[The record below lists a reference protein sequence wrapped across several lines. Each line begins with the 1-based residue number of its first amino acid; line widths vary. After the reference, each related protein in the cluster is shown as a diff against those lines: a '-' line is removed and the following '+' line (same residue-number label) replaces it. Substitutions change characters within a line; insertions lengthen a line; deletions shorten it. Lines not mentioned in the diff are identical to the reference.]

1 MAEETATHTQIGW
14 KNCDSNEVITEAERL
29 AIERGEED
37 TSMRGEYIE
46 KARQNINVL
55 CYKLRITT
63 DDETYNP
70 DNRQFKT
77 LLRVA
82 KNIYG
87 RLIVSQF
94 IHSKAVMGCEVKGKN
109 GDYVKPH
116 FHIHF
121 NSKVKKDTIV
131 KNLKRYYNDEYGE
144 NLKGNGMYYLKLE
157 SYIDNEK
164 KFYGYPLKQQEDLIN
179 VSSKGYTNE
188 QLEELRVGANAVY
201 KTGCEVQQARD
212 DKREDKE
219 TLWDRLE
226 EFLKKNPDSE
236 PMAKIIE
243 FYMGENR
250 PINNTTIIG
259 YYNLYRLK
267 SNKIT
272 VEDYALI
279 LKNKNQ

>member
-1 MAEETATHTQIGW
+1 MSDATQNVKI
-14 KNCDSNEVITEAERL
+14 
-29 AIERGEED
+29 
-37 TSMRGEYIE
+37 
-46 KARQNINVL
+46 QNINVL
-55 CYKLRITT
+55 SYKLRITT

-70 DNRQFKT
+70 DTKQWNT
-77 LLRVA
+77 LKGVA
-82 KNIYG
+82 QRIYD
-87 RLIVSQF
+87 RLISSQF

-116 FHIHF
+116 FHVHF
-121 NSKVKKDTIV
+121 DSKVKKDTIV
-131 KNLKRYYNDEYGE
+131 KNIKRYYEDQYGDS
-144 NLKGNGMYYLKLE
+144 LKGNGMYYLKIE
-157 SYIDNEK
+157 SYIDNEI
-164 KFYGYPLKQQEDLIN
+164 KFYGYPIKQQDSLADVKSI
-179 VSSKGYTNE
+179 GYTPE
-188 QLEELRVGANAVY
+188 QMEQMRVGANAVY

-226 EFLKKNPDSE
+226 EFLKKNSECE

-243 FYMGENR
+243 FYMSENR

-279 LKNKNQ
+279 LKNKNN

>member
-1 MAEETATHTQIGW
+1 MDNLPTQNVKI
-14 KNCDSNEVITEAERL
+14 
-29 AIERGEED
+29 
-37 TSMRGEYIE
+37 
-46 KARQNINVL
+46 QNINVL

-70 DNRQFKT
+70 ETNQWKT
-77 LLRVA
+77 LIGVA
-82 KNIYG
+82 QRIYA
-87 RLIVSQF
+87 RLISSQF
-94 IHSKAVMGCEVKGKN
+94 IHSQAVMGCEVKGKN

-131 KNLKRYYNDEYGE
+131 KNLKRYYEDQYSET
-144 NLKGNGMYYLKLE
+144 LKGNGMYYLKLE
-157 SYIDNEK
+157 SYIDNEN
-164 KFYGYPLKQQEDLIN
+164 KFYGYPIKQQEDLAN
-179 VSSKGYTNE
+179 VKSIGYSDE
-188 QLEELRVGANAVY
+188 KLEEMRVGANAVY

-226 EFLKKNPDSE
+226 EFLKKNETCE

-243 FYMGENR
+243 FYMQENR

-267 SNKIT
+267 SKKISI
-272 VEDYALI
+272 EDYALI
-279 LKNKNQ
+279 LKKKNL

>member
-1 MAEETATHTQIGW
+1 MSAENTQ
-14 KNCDSNEVITEAERL
+14 TEN
-29 AIERGEED
+29 IK
-37 TSMRGEYIE
+37 M
-46 KARQNINVL
+46 QNINVL

-70 DNRQFKT
+70 EKNNQMKT
-77 LLRVA
+77 LLGVSKSVYA
-82 KNIYG
+82 
-87 RLIVSQF
+87 RLISSQF
-94 IHSKAVMGCEVKGKN
+94 IHSMAVMGCEVKGKN

-131 KNLKRYYNDEYGE
+131 KNIRRYYEDQYDEK
-144 NLKGNGMYYLKLE
+144 LKGNSSYYLKLE

-164 KFYGYPLKQQEDLIN
+164 KFYGYVLKQQENLDN
-179 VSSKGYTNE
+179 VESLGMSEKY
-188 QLEELRVGANAVY
+188 LEEMRIGANAVY
-201 KTGCEVQQARD
+201 KTGCEVQRARD
-212 DKREDKE
+212 ERREEKE

-226 EFLKKNPDSE
+226 EYLKKAEDSE

-243 FYMGENR
+243 FYMEENR

-259 YYNLYRLK
+259 YYNLWRLK
-267 SNKIT
+267 SKKISID
-272 VEDYALI
+272 DYALI

>member
-1 MAEETATHTQIGW
+1 MTEEIATIRPEQR
-14 KNCDSNEVITEAERL
+14 NEVINEAKVL
-29 AIERGEED
+29 AIASGDDEHSYGD
-37 TSMRGEYIE
+37 HMKQAT
-46 KARQNINVL
+46 QNINVL

-82 KNIYG
+82 NNIYG
-87 RLIVSQF
+87 RLISSQF
-94 IHSKAVMGCEVKGKN
+94 IHSKATMGCEVKGKN

-131 KNLKRYYNDEYGE
+131 KNLKRYYDDQYGE
-144 NLKGNGMYYLKLE
+144 TLKGNGMYYLKLE

-164 KFYGYPLKQQEDLIN
+164 KFYGYPLKQQENLDN
-179 VSSKGYTNE
+179 VKSIGYTDE

-212 DKREDKE
+212 DKREEKE

-226 EFLKKNPDSE
+226 EFLNKNSASE

-243 FYMGENR
+243 FYMEENR

-272 VEDYALI
+272 IEDYALI
-279 LKNKNQ
+279 LKNKNN

>member
-1 MAEETATHTQIGW
+1 MTEEIATPKINL
-14 KNCDSNEVITEAERL
+14 KI
-29 AIERGEED
+29 
-37 TSMRGEYIE
+37 
-46 KARQNINVL
+46 QNINVL
-55 CYKLRITT
+55 SYKLRITT

-70 DNRQFKT
+70 DTNQFKT
-77 LLRVA
+77 LLSVANRVLD
-82 KNIYG
+82 
-87 RLIVSQF
+87 RLIISQF
-94 IHSKAVMGCEVKGKN
+94 IHSIATMGCEVKGKN

-131 KNLKRYYNDEYGE
+131 KNIKRFYEDQWGE
-144 NLKGNGMYYLKLE
+144 VLKGNGMYYLKLE

-164 KFYGYPLKQQEDLIN
+164 KFYGYPLKQQEDLDN
-179 VSSKGYTNE
+179 VKSIGYTDE

-212 DKREDKE
+212 DKREEKE

-226 EFLKKNPDSE
+226 EFLNKNSASE

-243 FYMGENR
+243 FYMQENR

-272 VEDYALI
+272 IEDYALI
-279 LKNKNQ
+279 LKNKNN